1 MYVKGVVVVK
11 GGWSGNISLDE
22 KLLKRLLLHLV
33 IQKKISWHL
42 EKIIFPMGGYFDG
55 NVHAPPK
62 NLQSAMLALGVRL
75 AGHA

>member
-1 MYVKGVVVVK
+1 MK

-22 KLLKRLLLHLV
+22 KLLKRLLKRLLLHFV

-42 EKIIFPMGGYFDG
+42 EKTIFPMGGYFDG